1 MLRVG
6 AGAEFTQVAFDGA
19 RKFNIPTTLRVHRP
33 AVDAPLHAI
42 LRFRWG
48 SQWEFCSYQLE
59 LEQRKTYQRLECTTG
74 ALTSLSLVEAR
85 LEAVMSGGDGLLE
98 AALAEPLPCA
108 SSPRSVDGL
117 TVIQG
122 GRFFPGTKPKD
133 HWVAVMDEAVVAE
146 ELVDWTAQQLANEF
160 GVDLGLITHGPYG
173 FEFRSSSSRAQ
184 ALALDSRIRFVE
196 AMVEY
201 RGAGWS
207 EDKIPVPGSPTS
219 WALDRLDQREAN
231 AELTLFAAGDEGKDH
246 RFRYP
251 ETAAPLNTRPRL
263 FVVDTRAR
271 TSHSVFTALPA
282 ALPLSVPGASP
293 QCTPGGG
300 NLNSHHGTSVLSSAL
315 GRAGTLRLPP
325 RETLVVEGL
334 GLRGFY
340 CDSADEL
347 QVVEALRQVA
357 IRATARDLV
366 VLSFGSDR
374 LGMMT
379 EMSVNGLVRNGV
391 IVLAATGNE
400 GRASLYPPAGA
411 AEALAVGAT
420 EDLGLD
426 NKWAN
431 SNGLA
436 SSVDFHAPGVA
447 IETASDSSD
456 TATMVANGTSL
467 SAPFVAGIAAYH
479 VMNGGLSGT
488 PDQLRGL
495 VKDAL
500 VGTSRT
506 RTATQLALPF
516 TPTQPLFGT
525 PQAVASTMLLANLAN
540 DGESAWL
547 AGLHSGSSGASLVR
561 IPLVGNEPS
570 VAGAQLLRSGVGSRC
585 LSVVATADGATTGC
599 WSESVGGRLSIYQL
613 NGGTATEVAAID
625 VVGVPVAVA
634 ADVEPSTTTF
644 ANTNVRA
651 ALSLPVLGMV
661 GPNPHLGTTMRLT
674 IARRSGSGWSTS
686 SLDFPGDYQSSS
698 KLALNCPR
706 LEFQQGSSCDA
717 FALLTHDNNM
727 SVRLYKVT
735 FDESPGFPIS
745 APTLIAERVDSGP
758 FLNCFIPGWAT
769 GVGLVATSLA
779 VDDVNLGGIAASR
792 WSFAFNRGGSSY
804 INGQCAFDHTSIG
817 VNDASPMLDVVGP
830 RGEYWV
836 MTSRGAWSR
845 TTLAVTSVWNPVSN
859 TVETG
864 LRSAI
869 RSLHPRGGAI
879 IDTNIRAIAH
889 STYGND
895 VLGNDAVA
903 VSSADGVTWSIMSVK
918 P

>member
-1 MLRVG
+1 MLRVS
-6 AGAEFTQVAFDGA
+6 AGAEFTQVALDGS
-19 RKFNIPTTLRVHRP
+19 RKFNIPTTLTVHRP

-42 LRFRWG
+42 LRFRLG
-48 SQWEFCSYQLE
+48 RQWEFCTYQLE
-59 LEQRKTYQRLECTTG
+59 LEQRKTYQRLECTTA

-85 LEAVMSGGDGLLE
+85 LEAVMSGGDGVLE
-98 AALAEPLPCA
+98 AALTEPLPCA

-122 GRFFPGTKPKD
+122 GRFFPGTKPMD
-133 HWVAVMDEAVVAE
+133 HWVAVIDEAVVPD

-160 GVDLGLITHGPYG
+160 GLDLGLITHGPYG
-173 FEFRSSSSRAQ
+173 FEFRSSSSKAH
-184 ALALDSRIRFVE
+184 ALALDGRIRFVE
-196 AMVEY
+196 AMVAY

-207 EDKIPVPGSPTS
+207 ADKIPVPGSPTS

-251 ETAAPLNTRPRL
+251 ETVVPLNTRPRL
-263 FVVDTRAR
+263 FIVDTRAR
-271 TSHSVFTALPA
+271 TSHSVFDGLPRA
-282 ALPLSVPGASP
+282 MPWSVPGANP
-293 QCTPGGG
+293 QCAYGGG
-300 NLNSHHGTSVLSSAL
+300 VNSHHGTSVLASAL

-325 RETLVVEGL
+325 VETLVVEGL
-334 GLRGFY
+334 GLKGLS
-340 CDSADEL
+340 CDSADEP

-357 IRATARDLV
+357 VVAEPRDLV
-366 VLSFGSDR
+366 VLSFGSER
-374 LGMMT
+374 FGMMT
-379 EMSVNGLVRNGV
+379 EMSVNGLARLGV
-391 IVLAATGNE
+391 IVFAATGNE
-400 GRASLYPPAGA
+400 GRQSLYPPAGA

-420 EDLGLD
+420 EDVGLD
-426 NKWAN
+426 NKWSN
-431 SNGLA
+431 SNGLPGD
-436 SSVDFHAPGVA
+436 VDFHAPGAA
-447 IETASDSSD
+447 IETASDVSD
-456 TATMVANGTSL
+456 TATLVANGTSL

-479 VMNGGLSGT
+479 LMNGGLSGS

-500 VGTSRT
+500 AGASRT
-506 RTATQLALPF
+506 RTTSQLVLPF
-516 TPTQPLFGT
+516 TPTQPLFGM
-525 PQAVASTMLLANLAN
+525 PQPVASTMLVADVAN

-561 IPLVGNEPS
+561 IPIVSNEPS
-570 VAGAQLLRSGVGSRC
+570 VAGAQVLRSGVGSRC

-599 WSESVGGRLSIYQL
+599 WSESNGGRLSIYQL
-613 NGGTATEVAAID
+613 SGGPATEVAAID
-625 VVGVPVAVA
+625 IAGVPVAVA

-651 ALSLPVLGMV
+651 ALSLPVVGMS

-674 IARRSGSGWSTS
+674 IARRAGGTWSTS
-686 SLDFPGDYQSSS
+686 SLDFSGDYQASS

-717 FALLTHDNNM
+717 FALLTQNNNM

-758 FLNCFIPGWAT
+758 FLNCFISGWAT
-769 GVGLVATSLA
+769 GVGLVATSLV
-779 VDDVNLGGIAASR
+779 VDDVNLGGLAASR
-792 WSFAFNRGGSSY
+792 WSFAFNRAGSSY
-804 INGQCAFDHTSIG
+804 INGQCAFDHTSMI
-817 VNDASPMLDVVGP
+817 VNDASPMLDAIGP
-830 RGEYWV
+830 RGEYWASA
-836 MTSRGAWSR
+836 SRGAWSR
-845 TTLAVTSVWNPVSN
+845 TTLAVTSVWNPISS
-859 TVETG
+859 TVQTG

-889 STYGND
+889 ATYGND

-903 VSSADGVTWSIMSVK
+903 MSSADGVTWSIMSVK